1 MSPKTE
7 EQLEK
12 IRRERTQ
19 SIIQAA
25 LQLFAEEGVANTS
38 ISQIAKKAKISKGLI
53 YNYFDGKD
61 HLLSA
66 VIQEGLKQMPLDLEP
81 PENAEQAR
89 KKLEKILDNLFES
102 AENDRTFWKFYAELL
117 LQLIRDDNLSKRF
130 EQEFQMYIK
139 LFVSLLDK
147 MNYPNPEANGRLL
160 AAQLDGVL
168 LHGLYFKDYPLKQV
182 FDNIKEHFLSK
193 PES

>member
-81 PENAEQAR
+81 PENADQAR
-89 KKLEKILDNLFES
+89 EKLEKILDNLLES

-117 LQLIRDDNLSKRF
+117 LQLIRDESLSERF
-130 EQEFQMYIK
+130 EQEFQMYIR
-139 LFVSLLDK
+139 LFITLLDK
-147 MNYPNPEANGRLL
+147 MDYPRPEANGRLL

-182 FDNIKEHFLSK
+182 FENIKEHFLPQ